1 MVVRNSQSRALVIY
15 CMLTLF
21 NMKKILI
28 FTILLLLV
36 FVMAGGLVRGTVTNV
51 NPDKPSKG
59 QWDLNPRKVWQVDRA
74 GDDVFSR
81 VEIAAAEDE
90 TLYVHDWRNRC
101 IYMFDNNGAFKRAF
115 GTRGEGPGE
124 IRTHLKTFIVKD
136 KLIAADIDRLHYFTQ
151 QGEFIKA
158 VPNMLFQRE
167 PHIFLNDHEFIAA
180 PTFVVPEDGKGN
192 ITCVNLKT
200 GTKKIV
206 REFSLP
212 RSGAGGTGVKL
223 IGLTPMIITGY
234 DYDNHKLYYGVN
246 DAYEIHVVRLN
257 GQVLNTFS
265 VNRQKKPVS
274 NETLRKQLKL
284 IDASAP
290 INEIMKQLPKEIT
303 YYHRISIH
311 KEHVLV
317 FEDNFGTNWERQAID
332 IFSLDGKYLYRTVF
346 RPGPDVKI
354 YFTSIGS
361 ILVQGDYLYVVLEDD
376 EGEVVIA
383 KYRIQLP
390 KK

>member
-1 MVVRNSQSRALVIY
+1 MKKIKFKKEENY
-15 CMLTLF
+15 
-21 NMKKILI
+21 MKKILI

-36 FVMAGGLVRGTVTNV
+36 FSLAVGLVRGTETIV

-59 QWDLNPRKVWQVDRA
+59 QWDLNPKKIWQVDRA

-90 TLYVHDWRNRC
+90 TLYIHDWRNQC
-101 IYMFDNNGAFKRAF
+101 IYMIDNNGTFKRAF

-124 IRTHLKTFIVKD
+124 IRTHLKTFTVKD
-136 KLIAADIDRLHYFTQ
+136 KLIAADTDRLHYFTQ
-151 QGEFIKA
+151 QGKFIKS
-158 VPNMLFQRE
+158 VPNMFFQRE
-167 PHIFLNDHEFIAA
+167 PHIFLNEHEFIAA
-180 PTFVVPEDGKGN
+180 PTFVVPDDGKGK
-192 ITCVNLKT
+192 IAYINLKT
-200 GTKKIV
+200 GTKRIIG
-206 REFSLP
+206 EFSLP
-212 RSGAGGTGVKL
+212 RPQSNGPGVSL

-234 DYDNHKLYYGVN
+234 DYDNHKLYYGMN
-246 DAYEIHVVRLN
+246 DAYEIHVTRLN
-257 GQVLNTFS
+257 GKVLNTFS
-265 VNRQKKPVS
+265 LKRQKKPVS

-290 INEIMKQLPKEIT
+290 VNEIMKQLPKEIT
-303 YYHRISIH
+303 CYHRISIH
-311 KEHVLV
+311 KGHVLV
-317 FEDNFGTNWERQAID
+317 FEDNFGTNWDCQSID

-346 RPGPDVKI
+346 NPGPGVKI

-361 ILVQGDYLYVVLEDD
+361 ILVKGDYLYVVLEDD

-383 KYRIQLP
+383 KYQIQLP

>member
-1 MVVRNSQSRALVIY
+1 
-15 CMLTLF
+15 
-21 NMKKILI
+21 MKKILI

-36 FVMAGGLVRGTVTNV
+36 FSLAVGLVRGTETIV

-59 QWDLNPRKVWQVDRA
+59 QWDLNPKKIWQVDRA

-90 TLYVHDWRNRC
+90 TLYIHDWRNQC
-101 IYMFDNNGAFKRAF
+101 IYMIDNNGAFKRAF

-124 IRTHLKTFIVKD
+124 IRTHLKTFTVKD
-136 KLIAADIDRLHYFTQ
+136 KLIAADTDRLHYFTQ
-151 QGEFIKA
+151 QGKFIKA

-167 PHIFLNDHEFIAA
+167 PHIFLNEHEFIAA
-180 PTFVVPEDGKGN
+180 PTFVVPDDGKGK
-192 ITCVNLKT
+192 IAYINLKT
-200 GTKKIV
+200 GTKRIIG
-206 REFSLP
+206 EFSLP
-212 RSGAGGTGVKL
+212 RPQSNGPGVSL

-246 DAYEIHVVRLN
+246 DAYDIHVTLLN
-257 GQVLNTFS
+257 GKVLNTFS
-265 VNRQKKPVS
+265 VKRQKKPVS

-290 INEIMKQLPKEIT
+290 VNEIIKKLPKEIT

-311 KEHVLV
+311 KGHVLV
-317 FEDNFGTNWERQAID
+317 FEDNFGTDWERQSID

-346 RPGPDVKI
+346 IPGPGVKI

-361 ILVQGDYLYVVLEDD
+361 ILVKGDYLYVVLEDD

>member
-1 MVVRNSQSRALVIY
+1 MEKIN
-15 CMLTLF
+15 F
-21 NMKKILI
+21 KKEEKNMKKILI
-28 FTILLLLV
+28 FTILLLSV
-36 FVMAGGLVRGTVTNV
+36 FSLAVGLVRGTETTV
-51 NPDKPSKG
+51 NQDKPSKG
-59 QWDLNPRKVWQVDRA
+59 QWDLNPRKVWQVNRA

-81 VEIAAAEDE
+81 LEIAAAENG
-90 TLYVHDWRNRC
+90 TLYVHDWRNQC

-115 GTRGEGPGE
+115 GNRGEGPGE

-151 QGEFIKA
+151 QGKFIKA

-167 PHIFLNDHEFIAA
+167 PHIFLDEHEFIAA
-180 PTFVVPEDGKGN
+180 PTFAAPVDGKGN
-192 ITCVNLKT
+192 ITYVDLKT
-200 GTKKIV
+200 GTKKII

-212 RSGAGGTGVKL
+212 KAGAGGGGVKL

-234 DYDNHKLYYGVN
+234 DYDNQKLYYGVN
-246 DAYEIHVVRLN
+246 DAYEIHVTRLN
-257 GQVLNTFS
+257 GKLINTFS
-265 VNRQKKPVS
+265 LKRQKKLVS
-274 NETLRKQLKL
+274 NETLREQLKL

-290 INEIMKQLPKEIT
+290 VNEIMKELPKEIT

-311 KEHVLV
+311 KGHVLV
-317 FEDNFGTNWERQAID
+317 FEDNFGTDWERQSID
-332 IFSLDGKYLYRTVF
+332 IFSLDGKYLYRAVF
-346 RPGPDVKI
+346 TPGPGMKI

-361 ILVQGDYLYVVLEDD
+361 ILVRGDYLYAVLEDD
-376 EGEVVIA
+376 EGEVAIA